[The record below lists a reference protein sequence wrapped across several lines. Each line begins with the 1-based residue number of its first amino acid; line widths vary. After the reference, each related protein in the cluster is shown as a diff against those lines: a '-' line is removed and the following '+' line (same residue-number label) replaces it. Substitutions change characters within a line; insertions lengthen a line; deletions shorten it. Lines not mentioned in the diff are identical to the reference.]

1 MLSARDRFSAG
12 SGRINRLKGLF
23 QEHFIEMNRRTFLK
37 TAGLGS
43 IAFAAGCSP
52 EAEKRLHALVRA
64 PDDGVPGQPT
74 WYATTCRE
82 CPAGCGVLA
91 ANREGRVV
99 KLEGNPLH
107 PVNRGALCARGQAAL
122 QGLYHPDR
130 ATSPRLRVA
139 GGWRGITFGE
149 AQALLCHKAG
159 AADCPGRAPIALVTG
174 CVGQSLLDLMT
185 RAMAA
190 LDSPAPFVY
199 EPLALDALGE
209 ANRRMFGVDGLVGY
223 RMEAAD
229 RIVSLGADFLDT
241 WLSPVE
247 YARRFKQGHAITDG
261 AKGMLVQV
269 SPHQNVTGANADR
282 WIPCRPGG
290 EAAIA
295 LGLIHAW
302 TRGEK
307 GAGLPAEV
315 PDALQRAAGDWTRE
329 RVVQVA
335 GIRPED
341 FDLLIRSLAGARR
354 PLVLGCGAGAPNEAT
369 THGAV
374 NLLQRLL
381 DPELARIDTARRH
394 RLGQAGAG
402 GALHRH
408 LARLAEGR
416 PSVLLLN
423 QVNPVHNLPGAGRL
437 IEDLRRRGTF
447 VVSFTT
453 AIDDTAGSADLI
465 FPLAHPLESWDE
477 YGGWIGL
484 VSSMQPAMGPVH
496 PDPAPALGDVLLS
509 LAYGPRRPV
518 ADYRQWLARSLM
530 HRAGLRH
537 ETDYAAM
544 LQHGGRFD
552 VPGESRPPA
561 GVLPLVDAARNLAD
575 MPPPA
580 PPPSP
585 PVVVAAPSI
594 RFYDG
599 RGADHPWLL
608 ELPDPLTQ
616 VTWQTPVAVHP
627 QTADHLGLAHGAD
640 CRIRAADAQIV
651 ATAYLTE
658 AVAPDVLMIGAGQG
672 HEAGGRYAR
681 QRGPNPFALLTIEQ
695 PGDRAVLSLAAGP
708 VQVAAT
714 GDRSPLAH
722 TDGSRVPHDRKIA
735 LSVPLEQLR
744 QPPAAETPGLTMH
757 DFPLTLPLPEDY
769 DPRRD
774 IYSPHDHAGYRWG
787 MVVDLD
793 RCIGCGACAVA
804 CAAENNVAVVGE
816 DRVLEGREMAWLR
829 IERYLDPA
837 DPTRV
842 SFLPM
847 MCQHCDNAPC
857 EAVCPVYAPHHG
869 REGLNNQVYNRCI
882 GTRFC
887 AQNCPY
893 KVRRFNWFNY
903 TMPAPLPLQ
912 YNPDV
917 TVRAKGVMEKCSFC
931 VQRIKAAHNVAKNE
945 GRPIGDGE
953 ITPACVQTCP
963 TGALVFGDLMDPG
976 SRARRLCED
985 RRAYQVMGYLN
996 TKPAVIYLKKVVQD
1010 V

>member
-1 MLSARDRFSAG
+1 
-12 SGRINRLKGLF
+12 
-23 QEHFIEMNRRTFLK
+23 MNRRTFLK

-52 EAEKRLHALVRA
+52 EAEKRLHALVHA

-91 ANREGRVV
+91 ANREGRIV

-107 PVNRGALCARGQAAL
+107 PVNRGTLCARGQAAL

-130 ATSPRLRVA
+130 ATRPRLRAA
-139 GGWRGITFGE
+139 GGGRTLSFGE
-149 AQALLCHKAG
+149 AEALICQKARAIG
-159 AADCPGRAPIALVTG
+159 CPGQGRIALVTG
-174 CVGQSLLDLMT
+174 CVGESLLDLMT
-185 RAMAA
+185 RAMDA
-190 LDSPAPFVY
+190 LESPAPFVY
-199 EPLALDALGE
+199 EPLALEALRE
-209 ANRRMFGVDGLVGY
+209 ADRRIFGVAGLVGY

-229 RIVSLGADFLDT
+229 RILSLGADFLDT

-247 YARRFKQGHAITDG
+247 YTRRFKQAHAITDG
-261 AKGMLVQV
+261 VKAMSIQV
-269 SPHQNVTGANADR
+269 SPCQNVTGANADR

-290 EAAIA
+290 EAALA

-302 TRGEK
+302 TSGAK

-315 PDALQRAAGDWTRE
+315 RDALRLAAGEWTRE
-329 RVVQVA
+329 RVVQTA
-335 GIRPED
+335 GIGPED
-341 FDLLIRSLAGARR
+341 FDRLIRFLAEARR
-354 PLVLGCGAGAPNEAT
+354 PLVLGCGAGAPNDAAT
-369 THGAV
+369 HAAV

-381 DPELARIDTARRH
+381 DPDLERIDTARRH
-394 RLGQAGAG
+394 RLEQAGAG

-408 LARLAEGR
+408 LAWLVEEPPA
-416 PSVLLLN
+416 VLLLN

-453 AIDDTAGSADLI
+453 AIDDTAESADLI

-484 VSSMQPAMGPVH
+484 ISSVQPAMGTVH
-496 PDPAPALGDVLLS
+496 PDPARALGDVLLS

-518 ADYRQWLARSLM
+518 SDYRQWLVRSLM
-530 HRAGLRH
+530 QRAGLH
-537 ETDYAAM
+537 DESDYAAM
-544 LQHGGRFD
+544 LQHGGRFEA
-552 VPGESRPPA
+552 PAQSRPPA
-561 GVLPLVDAARNLAD
+561 ALVPLADAARSLAE

-580 PPPSP
+580 PPPAL
-585 PVVVAAPSI
+585 PVAVAAPSI

-599 RGADHPWLL
+599 RSADHPWLL

-616 VTWQTPVAVHP
+616 VTWQTPVALHP
-627 QTADHLGLAHGAD
+627 LTAGRLALAHGAD
-640 CRIRAADAQIV
+640 CHIHTADGRITAV
-651 ATAYLTE
+651 AYLAE
-658 AVAPDVLMIGAGQG
+658 GVAPEVLMIGAGQG
-672 HEAGGRYAR
+672 HVAGGRYAR
-681 QRGPNPFALLTIEQ
+681 DRGPNPFALLKIESSDGRTTL
-695 PGDRAVLSLAAGP
+695 PLAVGP

-714 GDRSPLAH
+714 GGRTVLAN
-722 TDGSRVPHDRKIA
+722 TDGSRDQHGRKIA
-735 LSVPLEQLR
+735 LHVSLARLR
-744 QPPAAETPGLTMH
+744 AAPEAEKPGLTMH
-757 DFPLTLPLPEDY
+757 DFPLTLPLPEGY

-774 IYSPHDHAGYRWG
+774 LYPPHEHAGYRWG

-793 RCIGCGACAVA
+793 RCVGCGACAVA

-816 DRVLEGREMAWLR
+816 DRVREGREMAWLR

-893 KVRRFNWFNY
+893 KVRRFNWFDY

-931 VQRIKAAHNVAKNE
+931 VQRIKAAHNRAKNE
-945 GRPIGDGE
+945 GRRIGDGE
-953 ITPACVQTCP
+953 ISPACVQTCP
-963 TGALVFGDLMDPG
+963 TGALVFGDLMDPD
-976 SRARRLCED
+976 SRVRRLCDD

-996 TKPAVIYLKKVVQD
+996 TKPAVIYLKKVVVD

>member
-1 MLSARDRFSAG
+1 
-12 SGRINRLKGLF
+12 
-23 QEHFIEMNRRTFLK
+23 K

-52 EAEKRLHALVRA
+52 EAEKRLHALVQA
-64 PDDGVPGQPT
+64 PDDAVPGQPT

-130 ATSPRLRVA
+130 PAQPRLRAA
-139 GGWRGITFGE
+139 GGWRTISFGE
-149 AQALLCHKAG
+149 AEALICQKAR
-159 AADCPGRAPIALVTG
+159 AAGCPGQGRIALVTG
-174 CVGQSLLDLMT
+174 CVGESLLDLMT
-185 RAMAA
+185 RALAA

-199 EPLALDALGE
+199 EPLALEALRS
-209 ANRRMFGVDGLVGY
+209 ANRRIFGVDGLVGC

-247 YARRFKQGHAITDG
+247 YARRFKQAHAFTDG
-261 AKGMLVQV
+261 VKAMLLQV
-269 SPHQNVTGANADR
+269 SPYQNVTGANADR

-295 LGLIHAW
+295 LGLIDAW

-307 GAGLPAEV
+307 GAVLPAEV
-315 PDALQRAAGDWTRE
+315 RDELHRIAGAWTPE
-329 RVVQVA
+329 RVVQTA

-341 FDLLIRSLAGARR
+341 FSLLARRLTEARR
-354 PLVLGCGAGAPNEAT
+354 PLVLGCGAGAPNDAT
-369 THGAV
+369 THAAV

-381 DPELARIDTARRH
+381 DPELVRIDTVRRH
-394 RLGQAGAG
+394 RLEQARAG
-402 GALHRH
+402 GPLHRH
-408 LARLAEGR
+408 LAQLAEDH
-416 PSVLLLN
+416 PSVLMLG
-423 QVNPVHNLPGAGRL
+423 QVDPVHNLPGAGQL

-447 VVSFTT
+447 VVSFDSG
-453 AIDDTAGSADLI
+453 INDTDEAADLI
-465 FPLAHPLESWDE
+465 FPLRHPLESWDE

-484 VSSMQPAMGPVH
+484 ISSVQPTMGPVH
-496 PDPAPALGDVLLS
+496 PDAAPALGDVLLS
-509 LAYGPRRPV
+509 LAYGSRRPV
-518 ADYRQWLARSLM
+518 ADYRQWLVQSLM
-530 HRAGLRH
+530 QRADLRQDA
-537 ETDYAAM
+537 DYAVL
-544 LQHGGRFD
+544 LQHGGRFE
-552 VPGESRPPA
+552 VPAERNLPA
-561 GVLPLVDAARNLAD
+561 LIPLVDAARNLAD
-575 MPPPA
+575 MPPPVA
-580 PPPSP
+580 PPSL
-585 PVVVAAPSI
+585 PVAVAAPSL

-599 RGADHPWLL
+599 RSADRPWLL

-640 CRIRAADAQIV
+640 CRIRVADAQIS
-651 ATAYLTE
+651 ATAYLTA

-672 HEAGGRYAR
+672 HAAGGRYAR
-681 QRGPNPFALLTIEQ
+681 QRGPNPFALMKIENADGS
-695 PGDRAVLSLAAGP
+695 PSLPLATGP
-708 VQVAAT
+708 VKVEAT
-714 GDRSPLAH
+714 GGRTPLAH
-722 TDGSRVPHDRKIA
+722 TDGSRLQHDRKIA
-735 LSVPLEQLR
+735 LSVPLGQLR
-744 QPPAAETPGLTMH
+744 QPPAAEKPGLTMH
-757 DFPLTLPLPEDY
+757 DFPLSLPLPEGY
-769 DPRRD
+769 DPGRD
-774 IYSPHDHAGYRWG
+774 LYPAHDHAGYRWG

-816 DRVLEGREMAWLR
+816 ARVLEGREMAWLR

-893 KVRRFNWFNY
+893 KVRRFNWFTY
-903 TMPAPLPLQ
+903 TAPAPLPLQ

-931 VQRIKAAHNVAKNE
+931 VQRIKAAHNAAKNE
-945 GRPIGDGE
+945 GRRIGDGE
-953 ITPACVQTCP
+953 ITP
-963 TGALVFGDLMDPG
+963 
-976 SRARRLCED
+976 
-985 RRAYQVMGYLN
+985 
-996 TKPAVIYLKKVVQD
+996 
-1010 V
+1010 